1 MGVFNNNGIV
11 GVVSNT
17 TKNFCEVTTIISQYS
32 KLLTSIKTSSGFIE
46 EGVLKWDGVNY
57 RIATLE
63 GVGNEIKFRLVILYL
78 QALNL
83 NLFITEYLLGQF

>member
-1 MGVFNNNGIV
+1 M
-11 GVVSNT
+11 
-17 TKNFCEVTTIISQYS
+17 
-32 KLLTSIKTSSGFIE
+32 
-46 EGVLKWDGVNY
+46 DGVNY

-63 GVGNEIKFRLVILYL
+63 GVNEIKFRLVILYL